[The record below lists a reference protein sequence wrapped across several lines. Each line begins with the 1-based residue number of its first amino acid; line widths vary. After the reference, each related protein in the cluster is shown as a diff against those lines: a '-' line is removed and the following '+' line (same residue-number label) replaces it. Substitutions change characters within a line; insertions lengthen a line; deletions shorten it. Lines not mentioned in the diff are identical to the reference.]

1 MTLHG
6 DWKLLPNVF
15 LENWYNFPGGLV
27 VKNLPSHARSV
38 ITGQGTKIPQAA
50 CCGQEKKIGK
60 TRVLL

>member
-27 VKNLPSHARSV
+27 VKNLSSHARGV
-38 ITGQGTKIPQAA
+38 GLITDQGTQIPHAA

-60 TRVLL
+60 N